1 MSAVTSCPQ
10 NPDHGESRKAADFNQ
25 TPLNQKFFIDK
36 PVNVKMLNYLAAQYF
51 QNYIKIIFLWKIIF
65 VPQEKS

>member
-25 TPLNQKFFIDK
+25 TPLNQKFLIDK
-36 PVNVKMLNYLAAQYF
+36 PVNVKMLNYLTAQYF

-65 VPQEKS
+65 VPQEMS